1 VLAYQLTHS
10 DSIRRCL
17 PGIAMT
23 REEELVRQGWEKR
36 TTYDEPRLSEM
47 AEMYAELGL
56 EVRIEPFDPAVQ
68 PDCAECMRQ
77 QPERYK
83 TIYVRKATE

>member
-1 VLAYQLTHS
+1 MESYPAAEMMSWTTYSEIT
-10 DSIRRCL
+10 
-17 PGIAMT
+17 MT
-23 REEELVRQGWEKR
+23 RKEELVGQGWEKR

-56 EVRIEPFDPAVQ
+56 EVCIEPFDPADQ

-83 TIYVRKATE
+83 TIYVRKPTT

>member
-1 VLAYQLTHS
+1 
-10 DSIRRCL
+10 
-17 PGIAMT
+17 MT
-23 REEELVRQGWEKR
+23 REQELLGQGWEKR

-56 EVRIEPFDPAVQ
+56 EVRIEPFDPTDQ

-83 TIYVRKATE
+83 TIYVRRQTE

>member
-1 VLAYQLTHS
+1 MMSWMTCFE
-10 DSIRRCL
+10 IT
-17 PGIAMT
+17 MT
-23 REEELVRQGWEKR
+23 REQELARQGWEKR

-56 EVRIEPFDPAVQ
+56 EVRIEPFDPADQ
-68 PDCAECMRQ
+68 PDCAECMRE

-83 TIYVRKATE
+83 TIYVRKQTE